1 MSTNKK
7 TTKKQDSKK
16 TTVTN
21 VQVLSKDSPNGIDP
35 TYAERAGQMTAKER
49 AEIKKVLQAEGTGL
63 ANDAKTISDA
73 TIRAVNRARKI
84 GQYVELFTG
93 QEKLKLPAF
102 EEMAVAVQKSLPDI
116 TLEFAKQCLAVH
128 RKYPQEITDYN
139 IARDEW
145 VYVEELLLKL
155 DPTTHGPQELH
166 LREPVKH
173 FVNQIGRIRTVWTEL
188 AAEKPLASWEE
199 FYIKALITEGQP
211 IADLVEEAKKLQ
223 LECEK

>member
-7 TTKKQDSKK
+7 TTKKQKPTATD
-16 TTVTN
+16 
-21 VQVLSKDSPNGIDP
+21 VQVLSKDAPTGIKP
-35 TYAERAGQMTAKER
+35 TYTERAGQMTAKER
-49 AEIKKVLQAEGTGL
+49 AEIKNVLQAEGTGL
-63 ANDAKTISDA
+63 ANDAKTISGA

-93 QEKLKLPAF
+93 QEKLRLPAF

-155 DPTTHGPQELH
+155 DPATHGEQELH
-166 LREPVKH
+166 LREPVKR
-173 FVNQIGRIRTVWTEL
+173 FVNQIGRIRTAWTEL
-188 AAEKPLASWEE
+188 AAEKPLASWED
-199 FYIKALITEGQP
+199 FYVKALITEGQP
-211 IADLVEEAKKLQ
+211 IADLVDEAKKLQ
-223 LECEK
+223 PEGGK

>member
-7 TTKKQDSKK
+7 TTKKQKPTATD
-16 TTVTN
+16 
-21 VQVLSKDSPNGIDP
+21 VQVLSKDAPTGIKP
-35 TYAERAGQMTAKER
+35 TYTERAGQMTDKER
-49 AEIKKVLQAEGTGL
+49 AEIKNVLQAEGTGL
-63 ANDAKTISDA
+63 ANDAKTISGA

-93 QEKLKLPAF
+93 QEKLRLPAF
-102 EEMAVAVQKSLPDI
+102 EEMAIAVQKCLPDI

-155 DPTTHGPQELH
+155 DPATHGEQELH
-166 LREPVKH
+166 LREPVKR
-173 FVNQIGRIRTVWTEL
+173 FVNQIGRIRTAWTEL
-188 AAEKPLASWEE
+188 AAEKPLASWED

-211 IADLVEEAKKLQ
+211 IADLVDEAKKLQ
-223 LECEK
+223 PEGGK